1 MEAAEE
7 YSTSKPVPTSS
18 EFIELVDLIM
28 TEDEIEIPTNADEG
42 LVLYRHLKSL
52 LE

>member
-7 YSTSKPVPTSS
+7 YSTLNSAPASS
-18 EFIELVDLIM
+18 EFIDLVDTIM
-28 TEDEIEIPTNADEG
+28 TEDEIELPTNADEG
-42 LVLYRHLKSL
+42 LVLYRHLKSV